1 MNIPTLHPG
10 CCLRSWTTDDKSA
23 LLLNANNRKVWRN
36 LTDTFPHPYTDA
48 DADFWIGFANQAAP
62 SLHLA
67 IEVDG
72 MAAGGVGIIAGQGI
86 ARHTGLLGYW
96 LGETYWGKGIASAA
110 AGAMCDH
117 AFSGSL
123 FERLEAQVFAW
134 NPASMRVL
142 EKLGFVREG
151 VHRRSVFKDGQFT
164 DGVMY
169 ARIKAA

>member
-1 MNIPTLHPG
+1 MKIATQYAG
-10 CCLRSWTTDDKSA
+10 CCLRPWAAHDKPA
-23 LLLNANNRKVWRN
+23 LLLNANNRKVWRS
-36 LTDTFPHPYTDA
+36 LTDTFPHPYTEA
-48 DADFWIGFANQAAP
+48 DADFWIAFAAQAAP
-62 SLHLA
+62 SIHLA

-72 MAAGGVGIIAGQGI
+72 IAAGGIGIIAGQGI
-86 ARHTGLLGYW
+86 TRHTGLLGYW
-96 LGETYWGKGIASAA
+96 LGEAYWGRGIATA
-110 AGAMCDH
+110 AGSAMCDY

-151 VHRRSVFKDGQFT
+151 VHRRSVFKDGEFT

-169 ARIKAA
+169 ARIKPA

>member
-1 MNIPTLHPG
+1 MNIPTNHPD
-10 CCLRSWTTDDKSA
+10 CSLRPWTKDDKPA
-23 LLLNANNRKVWRN
+23 LILNANNRVVWRN
-36 LTDTFPHPYTDA
+36 LTDTFPYPYTEA

-62 SLHLA
+62 SIHLA
-67 IEVDG
+67 IDVHG
-72 MAAGGVGIIAGQGI
+72 AVVGGIGIIAGQGI
-86 ARHTGLLGYW
+86 ARYTGLLGYW
-96 LGETYWGKGIASAA
+96 LGEAYWGQGIATAA
-110 AGAMCDH
+110 AGAMCDY

-151 VHRRSVFKDGQFT
+151 VHQRSVFKDGQFT

-169 ARIKAA
+169 ARIKPA